1 MQDNFYEEPSVGY
14 GGVDD
19 EVDETVPF
27 FKPEE
32 PYRGDNKLIAKFR
45 ALTPMQQSIAAIAAI
60 SCVVFWVILLV
71 VAVFALTTRKDYD
84 SVDEGYYYTN
94 GAAGGN

>member
-1 MQDNFYEEPSVGY
+1 
-14 GGVDD
+14 
-19 EVDETVPF
+19 
-27 FKPEE
+27 
-32 PYRGDNKLIAKFR
+32 
-45 ALTPMQQSIAAIAAI
+45 MQQSIAAIAAI

-84 SVDEGYYYTN
+84 SVDEDYYYTN